1 MADGKLVIETK
12 IDNKTFEEQIN
23 QTKAELERLEQNFK
37 DVANMN
43 VFEGQEEDLKELKL
57 QIEKTSNKLTDLTQ
71 KQAALDG
78 LGKSG
83 EKAGDKTSKGFQKGA
98 SSLKR
103 FALAIFSIQ
112 SIYALVS
119 KASTSYLEQD
129 IVLAEKLR
137 NVWIGLGSFLSP
149 AIEKISNVLLKG
161 LGYLNEFIKAL
172 TGIDYIARAN
182 AKSLDKQAQ
191 AQRNLNNQTYDFD
204 VIRKQ
209 QEQTLGIT
217 TPTGLITT
225 PVLDMNVVKKLQSLA
240 FWLKENQTLIKQVGI
255 ALGITFGAVTIG
267 KMIASIAGLIGSTGI
282 GLVGLSTLLLAIA
295 NVFVI
300 SLVLQGYDE
309 VYKQIQEVNKLLQN
323 NIDETQNLANKQVS
337 LSEAFWD
344 LVESGKATTKQVQ
357 DYIKYS
363 DKQTTSIAN
372 QIIELEKQKTWLGA
386 IFGGNKKITEQQYY
400 LSQNL
405 NVVNQDYQK
414 LYEQGMLNDNQI
426 KDYMKSLSDEIS
438 VLGQLGYNVKD
449 LKKKYEELSTGTYNP
464 KVTATLNDKVSKAF
478 DDLLNKYKNVSIRIG
493 SSGTLHGGRGSK
505 AFASG
510 GIVTQPTRA
519 LIGEAGYPEA
529 VVPMTAD
536 YLGTLAQAISQ
547 YGKSSSGTV
556 NVYLDGRLIQ
566 RQIAETTNKKQFATN
581 G

>member
-1 MADGKLVIETK
+1 MADGKLIIETK

-137 NVWIGLGSFLSP
+137 NVWVGLGSFLSP

-209 QEQTLGIT
+209 QEQISGIT

-255 ALGITFGAVTIG
+255 SLGITFGAVTIG

-282 GLVGLSTLLLAIA
+282 GLVGLSALLLAIA

-426 KDYMKSLSDEIS
+426 KDYMKSLNDEIS

-449 LKKKYEELSTGTYNP
+449 LKNKYEELSTGTYNP

-493 SSGTLHGGRGSK
+493 SSGTLHTGRGSK

-536 YLGTLAQAISQ
+536 YLGTLAQAISK
-547 YGKSSSGTV
+547 YGNSSGGTV

>member
-1 MADGKLVIETK
+1 MADGKLIIETK

-78 LGKSG
+78 LGKTG

-137 NVWIGLGSFLSP
+137 NVWVGLGSFLSP

-255 ALGITFGAVTIG
+255 ALGVTFGAVTIG

-282 GLVGLSTLLLAIA
+282 GLVGLSALLLAIA

-363 DKQTTSIAN
+363 DKQTTSIAK

-493 SSGTLHGGRGSK
+493 SSGTLHTGRGSK

-566 RQIAETTNKKQFATN
+566 RQIAETTKKKQFATN

>member
-137 NVWIGLGSFLSP
+137 NVWVGLGSFLSP

-267 KMIASIAGLIGSTGI
+267 KMIASIASLIGSTGI
-282 GLVGLSTLLLAIA
+282 GLVGLSALLLAIA

-493 SSGTLHGGRGSK
+493 SSGTLHTGRGSK